1 MTTEPVTTTATPSST
16 TTTEMTTSELTSQ
29 TTITTTES
37 VTTTGPVSETKP
49 TTITTTAI
57 PATTEEV
64 TKEESTTVKV
74 TTGAP
79 CAIDMKASKRYE
91 VENSDGEKV
100 KIPYPWIP
108 DPEEESSTYD
118 ILVSP
123 KSDEDVYVDSI
134 VIEGAVGIES
144 ISVTVIRA
152 DGEEVSTTALN
163 LINF

>member
-16 TTTEMTTSELTSQ
+16 QPESTVSELTSQ
-29 TTITTTES
+29 TTTES
-37 VTTTGPVSETKP
+37 VTTTGPVSETMP
-49 TTITTTAI
+49 TTVTTTAT

-64 TKEESTTVKV
+64 TTEESTTVKV

-91 VENSDGEKV
+91 VENLDGEKV
-100 KIPYPWIP
+100 KTPYPWIP

-134 VIEGAVGIES
+134 VIEDAVGIES
-144 ISVTVIRA
+144 ISVTVITA
-152 DGEEVSTTALN
+152 DGEEVSTHTLN
-163 LINF
+163 LI